1 MSIERACI
9 RGCVQRDVHYATCE
23 QSGPTYV
30 GEFPCRGC
38 APRVCRDGSLICDA
52 CFHRMQARLDDV
64 PDLLGRLRS
73 LADPLKA
80 TPTDNLRTGSRGTL
94 EAQSPVPVDL
104 LDAIESVTTVYGFFT
119 SWGSD
124 LAKHANDVEEITYL
138 AQMVLERHPAHDG
151 VRLVWSV
158 QDAVDQ
164 WGVERRT
171 RGDQPWTESED
182 DTEEVVGHFHEWN
195 GRDQLVSRLDAA
207 KAVKI
212 SESTMRRMER
222 AGLIIPWR
230 VKDGSVHRVR
240 FVLSEV
246 ELALKTYRA
255 AEVTP

>member
-1 MSIERACI
+1 MSERICL
-9 RGCVQRDVHYATCE
+9 RGCTQRGVHWANCPAYGLPEDAERTCN
-23 QSGPTYV
+23 
-30 GEFPCRGC
+30 GC
-38 APRVCRDGSLICDA
+38 VPKECRDGSLICSS
-52 CFHRMQARLDDV
+52 CFGYISRLLGEV

-80 TPTDNLRTGSRGTL
+80 TPTDNLRTGSRGNPA
-94 EAQSPVPVDL
+94 AQPPVPVDL
-104 LDAIESVTTVYGFFT
+104 LDAIESITTVYGFYT

-124 LAKHANDVEEITYL
+124 LGKHANDVEEITYL
-138 AQMVLERHPAHDG
+138 LEMVITRHLPEDG

-171 RGDQPWTESED
+171 TTEPWTEPVD

-195 GRDQLVSRLDAA
+195 GRDQLVSRIDAA
-207 KAVKI
+207 KAVDV

-222 AGLIIPWR
+222 AGLIVPWR

-246 ELALKTYRA
+246 RDALEKYR
-255 AEVTP
+255 EVAP

>member
-1 MSIERACI
+1 MSNERACI

-23 QSGPTYV
+23 HSGPTYV

-38 APRVCRDGSLICDA
+38 APRVCRDGSLVCDS
-52 CFHRMQARLDDV
+52 CFGRIRALLGDV

-80 TPTDNLRTGSRGTL
+80 TPTDNLRTGSRGIL
-94 EAQSPVPVDL
+94 AAQPPVPVDL
-104 LDAIESVTTVYGFFT
+104 LDAIESIQAVYGFYT

-124 LAKHANDVEEITYL
+124 LSTHANDVEEITYL
-138 AQMVLERHPAHDG
+138 IEMVITRHPASDG

-171 RGDQPWTESED
+171 TQDQPWEEPVE
-182 DTEEVVGHFHEWN
+182 DTEELIGRFNDWA
-195 GRDQLVSRLDAA
+195 GRDQLMSRIDAA
-207 KAVKI
+207 KAVHV

-222 AGLIIPWR
+222 AGLLVPWR
-230 VKDGSVHRVR
+230 VKDGNVNRVR

-246 ELALKTYRA
+246 QQALETYRGT
-255 AEVTP
+255 EVAP

>member
-1 MSIERACI
+1 MSSERICL
-9 RGCVQRDVHYATCE
+9 RGCTQRRVHWANCPDYGLPDDADRTCD
-23 QSGPTYV
+23 
-30 GEFPCRGC
+30 GC
-38 APRVCRDGSLICDA
+38 VPKECRDGSLICSS
-52 CFHRMQARLDDV
+52 CYGYISRLLGEV
-64 PDLLGRLRS
+64 PDLLGRLHS

-80 TPTDNLRTGSRGTL
+80 TPTDNLRTGSRGIL
-94 EAQSPVPVDL
+94 EAQPPVPVDL
-104 LDAIESVTTVYGFFT
+104 LDAIESIQAVYGFYT

-124 LAKHANDVEEITYL
+124 LTKHANDVEEITYL
-138 AQMVLERHPAHDG
+138 LEMVITRHPASDG

-171 RGDQPWTESED
+171 RGEQPWTEPVD

-207 KAVKI
+207 KAVEI

-222 AGLIIPWR
+222 AGLLVPWR

-246 ELALKTYRA
+246 EVALKAYRA
-255 AEVTP
+255 AEVAP